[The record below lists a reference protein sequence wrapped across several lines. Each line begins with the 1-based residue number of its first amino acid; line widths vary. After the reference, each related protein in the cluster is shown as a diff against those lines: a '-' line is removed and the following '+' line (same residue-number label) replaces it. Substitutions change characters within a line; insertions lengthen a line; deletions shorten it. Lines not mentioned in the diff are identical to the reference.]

1 MQNPASESSAT
12 ARAGERPKRGIAAIC
27 LALAAITLIALGLRV
42 WHLGSESA
50 WWDEVASLKYLDAPT
65 LTAFLQNERATDPP
79 MTPVYF
85 TIQYY
90 WSRLVGTSVLR
101 MRLLSVLL
109 GLLTIQMLFMLTRRL
124 YGDTAGL
131 ISSLFLALSL
141 LHIYYSQ
148 EIRVYALVLL
158 LSLISMYAFIGILE
172 GGRAGC
178 WAMHLA
184 ANLLVVFTH
193 LFAILLI
200 ATQACFLLVC
210 QRHEKR
216 LTAVWI
222 ACHSVIGL
230 FMGAWV
236 LTINTAMLNQ
246 AASWMV
252 KPGLREIGMFW
263 LVFAGGRASNENPA
277 THLPSG
283 MSLDIPLAALLLLLI
298 LWFAW
303 KRLVS
308 PPLKGDLGGCTDSRT
323 DTIRVL
329 HPPESPFKGGL
340 AYPLESPFKGG
351 LACSDRSRLV
361 LLLMW
366 LVIPPAVLCVVSYA
380 ARPCFMY
387 RYVLYSSLPVYMLSS
402 MAVTS
407 MRSLRM
413 RRTVAVVVA
422 LLYAYQLSALAAGPF
437 RPDWQS
443 VSRYLETNASPDD
456 SILVFQDINLIALE
470 FNSTLPKNHMRH
482 IPVWSELC
490 GPVMAAHTAGRD
502 VWFVVWMWSDP
513 GKLEACFLSNDL
525 KFSHSDFAGWP
536 NLRVYHL
543 PGDRSVSG

>member
-1 MQNPASESSAT
+1 MGCVKEGASASLPGPLQQLPKAGA
-12 ARAGERPKRGIAAIC
+12 ARTFI
-27 LALAAITLIALGLRV
+27 ALAAITLIALGLRV
-42 WHLGSESA
+42 WNLKSESP

-85 TIQYY
+85 TTEYY
-90 WSRLVGTSVLR
+90 WSRLVGTSVLG

-172 GGRAGC
+172 GGRAGW

-193 LFAILLI
+193 FFAILLI

-210 QRHEKR
+210 RRREKR

-230 FMGAWV
+230 FLGAWV
-236 LTINTAMLNQ
+236 LTINTAMLSQ

-277 THLPSG
+277 AHLPSG
-283 MSLDIPLAALLLLLI
+283 VSLDVVLAGLLLFLI
-298 LWFAW
+298 LWYSATL
-303 KRLVS
+303 LVRETEREAQAKTS
-308 PPLKGDLGGCTDSRT
+308 SINRKKAYS
-323 DTIRVL
+323 VL
-329 HPPESPFKGGL
+329 M
-340 AYPLESPFKGG
+340 
-351 LACSDRSRLV
+351 V
-361 LLLMW
+361 MW
-366 LVIPPAVLCVVSYA
+366 LVIPPAALCIASYVF
-380 ARPCFMY
+380 RPCFVY
-387 RYVLYSSLPVYMLSS
+387 RYVLFSSLPVYALAGAST
-402 MAVTS
+402 AVI
-407 MRSLRM
+407 RSARARGVL
-413 RRTVAVVVA
+413 VAVVA
-422 LLYAYQLSALAAGPF
+422 ILYAHQLSALASGPF

-443 VSRYLETNASPDD
+443 VSRYLETKASPND

-470 FNSTLPKNHMRH
+470 FNSDLPRNQMKN
-482 IPVWSELC
+482 ISVWSELC
-490 GPVMAAHTAGRD
+490 GPAMAAHTAGRD

-513 GKLEACFLSNDL
+513 RKLEACFISNNL
-525 KFSHSDFAGWP
+525 EFGHKDFDGWP
-536 NLRVYHL
+536 NLRVYHV
-543 PGDRSVSG
+543 PAQRQTAGVS